1 MKDFQLIRLLTDY
14 LVHENNMFCRSCKM
28 FSTFIFSH
36 SGLCLYAGLQL
47 NQRPRFLP
55 HCVLPVSLC
64 TYMLLLASDQMH
76 HYSLI
81 SDICILVPES
91 VWERETVCN
100 WMKTKVRLN
109 CVDGCFFKSDFCDQM
124 CYEPDVVLLWLCFT
138 PNLQPSVNENVCVC
152 VHEMPPFFRR
162 TINLIWSEVW
172 IWTVAC
178 GITGINF
185 CTVAV
190 RGQELLVIILI
201 MD

>member
-1 MKDFQLIRLLTDY
+1 MRQVFFHIDRIISTLQHPFQSDRNFYMKDFKLIRLLTDY

-152 VHEMPPFFRR
+152 VSMKCLLFLE
-162 TINLIWSEVW
+162 
-172 IWTVAC
+172 
-178 GITGINF
+178 
-185 CTVAV
+185 
-190 RGQELLVIILI
+190 ELLI
-201 MD
+201 